1 MTAEHPLGDPGARQK
16 DPEVNRYFRAAIKT
30 LASDIHLKV
39 GQPPKLRLYGSL
51 KNTTGEPMTRERVEE
66 LIFEILSPAQKE
78 FFRDHGTLDF
88 AHEVDGN
95 NRFRINIFR
104 QRGMVSLAARRV
116 NTTIPPFE
124 ELHLPPILEKISEST
139 QGLILVV
146 GPTGSGKTTTIAS
159 MVDHINRTRSCHIVT
174 VEDPIEYLFHDEKAI
189 VSQREIG
196 LDVVDFDE
204 ALTYLMRQ
212 DPDVVFVGEMR
223 DAKTVVAGMR
233 AAETGHLVFGTMHSA
248 NASQSV
254 HRLLDLFPQSERDLV
269 RQTLALALKA
279 VISQFLIPCLKEGI
293 DRVPAV
299 EVLICNAAARKL
311 IAEEREADLPSVIR
325 ASVQEGMQDITLN
338 LCGMIKNGMIDP
350 KEAFLVLAA
359 IEYGGYISVV
369 KLVIFTVFFF
379 VWIPLVSWVHND
391 AKAVDTN
398 DVFWT
403 GLVLG
408 SGAAG
413 LMLWQLIPIF
423 IVGLLIYVVA
433 VSATSLAYVKHRNAR
448 VMDFDRVLTAEH
460 LTAEHLKNLFVSN
473 ESKLEALESFTFI
486 TSNRNEVPLPE
497 PRTPLF
503 FGYKMSYDLL
513 TDAAWRRAANVIFS
527 PTPHEYRVTYFVDG
541 TSIQQPS
548 IPREQAKF
556 IM

>member
-350 KEAFLVLAA
+350 KEAFKYAPNTEELKMALKGIRTTA
-359 IEYGGYISVV
+359 
-369 KLVIFTVFFF
+369 
-379 VWIPLVSWVHND
+379 
-391 AKAVDTN
+391 
-398 DVFWT
+398 
-403 GLVLG
+403 
-408 SGAAG
+408 SGI
-413 LMLWQLIPIF
+413 L
-423 IVGLLIYVVA
+423 
-433 VSATSLAYVKHRNAR
+433 
-448 VMDFDRVLTAEH
+448 
-460 LTAEHLKNLFVSN
+460 
-473 ESKLEALESFTFI
+473 
-486 TSNRNEVPLPE
+486 
-497 PRTPLF
+497 
-503 FGYKMSYDLL
+503 
-513 TDAAWRRAANVIFS
+513 
-527 PTPHEYRVTYFVDG
+527 
-541 TSIQQPS
+541 
-548 IPREQAKF
+548 
-556 IM
+556 